1 MFVFSVIGWY
11 GRYGQK
17 SENGRTGKLFMCVE
31 IEPST
36 ADMAKIVETAVQARC
51 FCKWK

>member
-36 ADMAKIVETAVQARC
+36 DDMAKNAETAVQSKFLVAE
-51 FCKWK
+51 